1 MGKRKEQASVPVL
14 IGILEKNEAVSSK
27 LLMTSLSSIT
37 GKNFYSRNEW
47 LNWYKLNSK

>member
-1 MGKRKEQASVPVL
+1 M
-14 IGILEKNEAVSSK
+14 IGILDEDGAVNSK